1 MNNERSDQA
10 GSAVSMM
17 SVVTGDMP
25 EPGAEGYL
33 AGRRGFLRGLGG
45 AALGLGGLLQPSD
58 VFSMAE
64 DAQDKALNQ
73 TVSEH
78 ARSELLPAF
87 GWELPRWRPERSGNF
102 DLRNS
107 RDNHFAFAKVQ
118 ANLAGE
124 YSWLA
129 QYGWILI
136 CPPGEPAFPF
146 LGRLTLAKIF
156 VTAADEEWAPDAG
169 EDDYTMWAVF
179 TTTHV
184 DPRTFEPVSRKLN
197 PYTGKMIDVPTIHY
211 ADRLSYRFGQSIVV
225 PGVDPAF
232 YTQPWDAEGGFSQ
245 HFIDAG
251 GEVSYTVLGS
261 SQHSGPHQP
270 RCDVGF
276 WTVSRDE
283 LMNPSLRAIDT
294 RRDYSVIQKIT
305 EYAWYGAPAGD
316 PAQLMVHLTGL
327 KTQDPS
333 RLPSFIKS
341 FVLERFPER
350 FA

>member
-1 MNNERSDQA
+1 MVKAIRESSSPTTA
-10 GSAVSMM
+10 PE
-17 SVVTGDMP
+17 MP
-25 EPGAEGYL
+25 ELQGDTLSAS
-33 AGRRGFLRGLGG
+33 RRGFLGGLGG
-45 AALGLGGLLQPSD
+45 AALGLGGLLQASD

-64 DAQDKALNQ
+64 EAQDEAINQ

-78 ARSELLPAF
+78 ARSETLPEF
-87 GWELPRWRPERSGNF
+87 GWDLPRWKPTRTGAFNLADP
-102 DLRNS
+102 

-124 YSWLA
+124 YTWLA

-146 LGRLTLAKIF
+146 LGRLTLGKIF
-156 VTAADEEWAPDAG
+156 VTAADEQWAPDAG

-197 PYTGKMIDVPTIHY
+197 PYTGKTIDVPTINY
-211 ADRLSYRFGQSIVV
+211 ADRLSYRYGQSIVV

-232 YTQPWDAEGGFSQ
+232 YTQPWDADGGFSQ

-251 GEVSYTVLGS
+251 SEVTYTVLGS
-261 SQHSGPHQP
+261 SQHKGPHQP

-283 LMNPSLRAIDT
+283 LMNPSLRSIDT
-294 RRDYSVIQKIT
+294 QRNYSVIQKIT
-305 EYAWYGAPAGD
+305 EYGWYGAPAGD
-316 PAQLMVHLTGL
+316 PAQLLVHLTGL
-327 KTQDPS
+327 KTQNPA
-333 RLPSFIKS
+333 RLPSFIKTL
-341 FVLERFPER
+341 VLDRFRERFS
-350 FA
+350 

>member
-1 MNNERSDQA
+1 MTDCPTK
-10 GSAVSMM
+10 AV
-17 SVVTGDMP
+17 VPTV
-25 EPGAEGYL
+25 AEAMAPPDAL
-33 AGRRGFLRGLGG
+33 LNGRRRFLGGLGG
-45 AALGLGGLLQPSD
+45 TLLGAGSLLQSGD

-64 DAQDKALNQ
+64 EAQDQAINQ

-78 ARSELLPAF
+78 ARSENLPEF
-87 GWELPRWRPERSGNF
+87 GLALPRWMPAQTGGF
-102 DLRNS
+102 DLS
-107 RDNHFAFAKVQ
+107 RPLDNHFAFAKVQ
-118 ANLAGE
+118 ANLAGQ

-136 CPPGEPAFPF
+136 CPPGKPAFPF
-146 LGRLTLAKIF
+146 LGRLTLAKVF
-156 VTAADEEWAPDAG
+156 VTAADEQWAPGAT
-169 EDDYTMWAVF
+169 ENDYTMWAVF

-184 DPRTFEPVSRKLN
+184 DPRSFEPVSRLRN
-197 PYTGKMIDVPTIHY
+197 PYTGQMIDVPTIHY

-251 GEVSYTVLGS
+251 HEVTYTVLGS
-261 SQHSGPHQP
+261 SQHDGPHQP

-294 RRDYSVIQKIT
+294 QRNYSVIQKIT

-316 PAQLMVHLTGL
+316 PAQLLVHLTGL
-327 KTQDPS
+327 KTQNIA
-333 RLPSFIKS
+333 RLPSFIRTH
-341 FVLERFPER
+341 VLERFRER

>member
-1 MNNERSDQA
+1 MSERTLKTKTPQDA
-10 GSAVSMM
+10 PAMPAHDAFVGS
-17 SVVTGDMP
+17 
-25 EPGAEGYL
+25 
-33 AGRRGFLRGLGG
+33 RRRFLGGLGG
-45 AALGLGGLLQPSD
+45 TLLGAGSLLQAAD
-58 VFSMAE
+58 VFSLAE
-64 DAQDKALNQ
+64 EAQDAAINQ

-78 ARSELLPAF
+78 ARSETLPAF
-87 GWELPRWRPERSGNF
+87 GADLPRWKPDHTGAF
-102 DLRNS
+102 DLR
-107 RDNHFAFAKVQ
+107 RPLDNHFAFAKVQ

-146 LGRLTLAKIF
+146 LGRLTLAKIY
-156 VTAADEEWAPDAG
+156 VTAADEQWAPGAG
-169 EDDYTMWAVF
+169 EHDYTMWAVF

-184 DPRTFEPVSRKLN
+184 DPRNFEPVSRLRN
-197 PYTGKMIDVPTIHY
+197 PYTGRMIDVPTLHY

-251 GEVSYTVLGS
+251 HDVTYTVLGS
-261 SQHSGPHQP
+261 SQHDGPHQP

-283 LMNPSLRAIDT
+283 LMNPSLRSIDT
-294 RRDYSVIQKIT
+294 QRNYSVIQKIT
-305 EYAWYGAPAGD
+305 EYDWYGAPAGD
-316 PAQLMVHLTGL
+316 AAQLMVHLTGL
-327 KTQDPS
+327 KTQNPA
-333 RLPSFIKS
+333 RLPSFIRTL
-341 FVLERFPER
+341 VLERFRDR